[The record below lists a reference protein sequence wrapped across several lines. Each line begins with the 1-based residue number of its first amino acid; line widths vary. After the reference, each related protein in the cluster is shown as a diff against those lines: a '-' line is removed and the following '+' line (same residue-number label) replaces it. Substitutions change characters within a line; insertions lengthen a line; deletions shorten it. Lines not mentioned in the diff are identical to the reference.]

1 MSVIRSDMGPW
12 RDRRR
17 YWDDLGLNSR
27 AGRENIDPFNM
38 PDDYGDKGFRAVPST
53 FDPVL
58 AEASYRWYCPD
69 GGSVLDPFAGGSV
82 RGLVAGNGGYRYT
95 GVDLSGAQ
103 VAANRDQAEEWQAR
117 DLLAVLPRWAEG
129 DSAKTLSGFADT
141 SFDYVFTCPPYHSL
155 ERYSDH
161 PDDLSA
167 MTWAR
172 FERAYRTIVAESARC
187 LAPDRFST
195 WVVGDVR
202 DSAGRIRGLVP
213 LTIAAHRAA
222 GMHLHN
228 DAVLLN
234 VIGTAAMR
242 LPAQWRVS
250 RKMGRVHQ
258 YVLTFV
264 KGDGKR
270 ATSALPP
277 FT

>member
-12 RDRRR
+12 RERRR
-17 YWDDLGLNSR
+17 YWDELGLDSGK
-27 AGRENIDPFNM
+27 GRTVDLFGAISAYKESPL
-38 PDDYGDKGFRAVPST
+38 PSGPSL

-69 GGSVLDPFAGGSV
+69 GGSILDPFAGGSV
-82 RGLVAGNGGYRYT
+82 RGLVAGNGGYGYT

-103 VAANRDQAEEWQAR
+103 VAANRDQAAEWEAR
-117 DLLAVLPRWAEG
+117 GLLAVPPRWVEG
-129 DSAKTLSGFADT
+129 DSAKTLSLLADGA
-141 SFDYVFTCPPYHSL
+141 FDYVFTCPPYHNL

-167 MTWAR
+167 MRWPR
-172 FERAYRTIVAESARC
+172 FERAYREIVAESARC

-213 LTIAAHRAA
+213 LTIEAHRAA

-250 RKMGRVHQ
+250 RKMGRIHQ

-264 KGDGKR
+264 KGDGRR
-270 ATSALPP
+270 ATSALRP
-277 FT
+277 FG